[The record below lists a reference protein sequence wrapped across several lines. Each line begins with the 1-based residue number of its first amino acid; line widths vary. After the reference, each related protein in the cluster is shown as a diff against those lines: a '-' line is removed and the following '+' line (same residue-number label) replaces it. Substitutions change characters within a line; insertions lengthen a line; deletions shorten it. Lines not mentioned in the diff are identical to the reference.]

1 MARSRTGGDFGLQN
15 QKNEPYRLD
24 FGPGCVNLSMDHR
37 LSLCGGVYAIVC
49 MLAHRVGEI
58 ERGAGFCL
66 QNMKPSLA
74 NLVLTWGAQI

>member
-1 MARSRTGGDFGLQN
+1 MARSCRGGGFWPAKP
-15 QKNEPYRLD
+15 KNEPYRLD
-24 FGPGCVNLSMDHR
+24 FGLGCVNPSADHR

-58 ERGAGFCL
+58 ERGVGFCL

-74 NLVLTWGAQI
+74 NLVLTR